1 MGAAGGPGPG
11 APAAQGP
18 GRSPVVARD
27 FQPQLRHQQPH
38 HVVAAAVQLQ
48 GGQVVL
54 RGPLRATAEPAAGSS
69 PRRRRGL
76 LPRTSAAPWLAP
88 GRPSAKG
95 FISPAGSQYTAW
107 AGVWGAC
114 SCTRAVGIFSK
125 PATKHRGSA
134 QPQAHAA
141 VNRISERKRNVLPG
155 GERGRKRDYHRC
167 WANPDTRV
175 YSCLFGRRLLSTK
188 VYHQEGMLLTIFT
201 ESLKLPLS
209 WNPDKESHLLCL
221 QLLLLLP
228 SSGAVSMSPSPQS
241 GRLYL
246 STVPHTCGTSCPCD
260 ACAGPCAP
268 SHQTLAHT
276 LCWVYT
282 KCRPG
287 ADKSRNLSH
296 HQHPSHERPGASL
309 VSWKKSIFGDNT
321 EVVDRSIRDQM
332 LTWKASG
339 FF

>member
-1 MGAAGGPGPG
+1 MAAG
-11 APAAQGP
+11 APARDLAG
-18 GRSPVVARD
+18 AR
-27 FQPQLRHQQPH
+27 PH
-38 HVVAAAVQLQ
+38 
-48 GGQVVL
+48 
-54 RGPLRATAEPAAGSS
+54 
-69 PRRRRGL
+69 
-76 LPRTSAAPWLAP
+76 TSAAPWLTP
-88 GRPSAKG
+88 GQPSTKG
-95 FISPAGSQYTAW
+95 FISPAGSRYTAW
-107 AGVWGAC
+107 AGVEGAC

-125 PATKHRGSA
+125 PATKHTGSA
-134 QPQAHAA
+134 RPQAHAA

-241 GRLYL
+241 GRLCL

-260 ACAGPCAP
+260 ACAGLCAP
-268 SHQTLAHT
+268 SHQTLART
-276 LCWVYT
+276 LCWVYR

-287 ADKSRNLSH
+287 AGRK
-296 HQHPSHERPGASL
+296 QKPGHIITIPPMRGQEQACSL
-309 VSWKKSIFGDNT
+309 GRKAFLGTTQKLQT
-321 EVVDRSIRDQM
+321 E
-332 LTWKASG
+332 ASG
-339 FF
+339 IRR